1 VICSQDVRDR
11 DLPLFIGIG
20 KFLMPVQDIL
30 KNNKYSRE
38 MRKKFQGPFVES
50 LETQNQTPSES
61 SEISIGDPIWDSIM

>member
-1 VICSQDVRDR
+1 MRR
-11 DLPLFIGIG
+11 TNLA
-20 KFLMPVQDIL
+20 L

-38 MRKKFQGPFVES
+38 MRKKIQGPFVES